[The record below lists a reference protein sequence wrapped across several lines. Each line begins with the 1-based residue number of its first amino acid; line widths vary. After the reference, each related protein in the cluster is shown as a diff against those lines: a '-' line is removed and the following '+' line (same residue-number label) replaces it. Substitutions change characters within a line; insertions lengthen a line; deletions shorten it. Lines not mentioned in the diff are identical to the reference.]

1 MSIKE
6 FSKHIEKGLKS
17 PAYLLYSSEEYL
29 LKEALYSLKKTV
41 SPSEMD
47 FLFHVFDAEA
57 PEKSIDQIADVLYAV
72 PFFGGRKIVVIENSQ
87 GLSDKELSV
96 LKQYISKPSPDS
108 VLAMLYLMGD
118 RDRDVKKSHKEML
131 GSATSIALTLRNQ
144 ELPAWMREKAK
155 GMGFVISGDEV
166 NYLLGVIG
174 SDLGLLSSE
183 IEKLAHMRT
192 AEPSGS
198 DITGLVEGSGSYNV
212 FDLAKAIE
220 EKSSYK
226 AFKIYRCLEGLIEP
240 QVMLGAINWHFT
252 NKSRKDAAFLTK
264 AIEIL
269 HETDI
274 GIKSSGS
281 YYPLEYMLVRLL
293 AI

>member
-1 MSIKE
+1 M
-6 FSKHIEKGLKS
+6 
-17 PAYLLYSSEEYL
+17 
-29 LKEALYSLKKTV
+29 
-41 SPSEMD
+41 
-47 FLFHVFDAEA
+47 
-57 PEKSIDQIADVLYAV
+57 
-72 PFFGGRKIVVIENSQ
+72 R
-87 GLSDKELSV
+87 
-96 LKQYISKPSPDS
+96 
-108 VLAMLYLMGD
+108 
-118 RDRDVKKSHKEML
+118 
-131 GSATSIALTLRNQ
+131 GSATSIALTLRNH

-166 NYLLGVIG
+166 NYLIGVIG

-192 AEPSGS
+192 AGPSGS
-198 DITGLVEGSGSYNV
+198 DITGLVEGSGSYSV

-226 AFKIYRCLEGLIEP
+226 AFKIYRSLEGLIEP
-240 QVMLGAINWHFT
+240 QGMLGAINWHFT
-252 NKSRKDAAFLTK
+252 NKSRKDAAFLNK